1 MFKRRGLL
9 IGLGL
14 GLMLGAS
21 MLQLIQAAE
30 KGSSSFGLSGASLTA
45 EELKQEAKAQGFAL
59 VDSTAKTY
67 SQEELDAAVRKAEEE
82 KSASK
87 DADSQDHQGSEANQG
102 SQDNQGGKDSPA
114 TGNAGAAESSK
125 DAEAGPTP
133 AKEEH
138 TYSFYIRNNASLV
151 EVATGLQELGLIED
165 KDRFVKQAK
174 PYSGKLRVGTST
186 FVGKPS
192 FQEIINEITR
202 AKY

>member
-21 MLQLIQAAE
+21 MLQLIHAAE

-59 VDSTAKTY
+59 VDSSAKTY
-67 SQEELDAAVRKAEEE
+67 SQEELDAAVGKAKEET
-82 KSASK
+82 SASK
-87 DADSQDHQGSEANQG
+87 DADSQDHQSGGDKG
-102 SQDNQGGKDSPA
+102 SQDNQGGKDSQA

-125 DAEAGPTP
+125 DAESGPTP